1 MSEISVSI
9 GSNSIINASNASSIV
24 LNGSDNNFAMMLSKT
39 LQFIYTTVKN
49 NISSYSL
56 VQKDNIN
63 YNVFNLYGS
72 GFTVYEFRNFLQ
84 SRGYQVLFKQ
94 LDGVTNVSNQTYAD
108 DSEILANMYDADDN
122 VNGIKYININWNES
136 NISSGFDYS
145 IIFST
150 PGSALPPYEGEV
162 TYPTI

>member
-1 MSEISVSI
+1 MPEISVSI

-24 LNGSDNNFAMMLSKT
+24 LNGSDSNFATVLSKT
-39 LQFIYTTVKN
+39 LQFIYTTVKT

-84 SRGYQVLFKQ
+84 SRGYQVIFKQ
-94 LDGVTNVSNQTYAD
+94 LDGVTDVSNQTYAD
-108 DSEILANMYDADDN
+108 DTEILANLYDSDTN
-122 VNGIKYININWNES
+122 TTGIKYVNINWNES

-145 IIFST
+145 IIFSA

>member
-1 MSEISVSI
+1 MSEISVNI

-94 LDGVTNVSNQTYAD
+94 LDGVTDVSNQTYAD

-122 VNGIKYININWNES
+122 VNGIKYININWSDE
-136 NISSGFDYS
+136 NIGSGFDYC
-145 IIFST
+145 IIFTAPDS
-150 PGSALPPYEGEV
+150 SLPPYEGEV